1 MLSNS
6 VGSVSLSVGL
16 LQSSLFL
23 LLVAISF
30 EEQTGKIDW
39 FPLLLITV
47 LQIAQGGI
55 LVV

>member
-1 MLSNS
+1 MLSNY
-6 VGSVSLSVGL
+6 VGSVSLRVCL
-16 LQSSLFL
+16 LKSSLFFL
-23 LLVAISF
+23 LFAISF
-30 EEQTGKIDW
+30 EEQPGKIDW

>member
-30 EEQTGKIDW
+30 EEQPGKIDW